1 MKRKVVLAQQWLAI
15 PYDCLE
21 KVFDGQSAP
30 DEIIISQYS
39 RVLYEKNNYL
49 TWQWLVK
56 QAPEFY
62 REFFWDTLYITVY
75 KTNS

>member
-1 MKRKVVLAQQWLAI
+1 MPSLISVNNKEMKRKVVLAQQWLAI

-39 RVLYEKNNYL
+39 RTLSEKNSNS
-49 TWQWLVK
+49 TWQLLVK

-62 REFFWDTLYITVY
+62 QEFF
-75 KTNS
+75 